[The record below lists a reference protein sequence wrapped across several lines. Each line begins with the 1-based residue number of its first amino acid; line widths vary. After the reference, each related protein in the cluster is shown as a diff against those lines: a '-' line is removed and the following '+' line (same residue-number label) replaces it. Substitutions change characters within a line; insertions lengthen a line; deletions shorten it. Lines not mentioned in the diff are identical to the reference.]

1 MIFVSA
7 CLTGERCRYDGKSTP
22 DENMIKM
29 VKNGK
34 AVAACPEVMAGAKTP
49 RIPAEIIGGDG
60 FDVLDGKAKI
70 FDKEGNDKTEEF
82 LKGANL
88 TLELCKKESVSK
100 AILKAR
106 SPSCGSGIIYD
117 GSFKG
122 RLKGGFGVA
131 AALLSRSGV
140 EVTGL

>member
-106 SPSCGSGIIYD
+106 SPIYD

-140 EVTGL
+140 EVTVL